1 MRGLSRSRR
10 PTCVRIEG
18 LSCCPRLPTRPG
30 ESKGRRHPAP
40 GQHSFLCAQRHGRQV
55 LPWPIRPEVIVSC
68 ECLTPISTVSGFY
81 WTWFLALQGTAPRLT
96 FHPAQQSCPLTHR
109 SFYLPPRASH
119 QPGQREGAFSVMST
133 SSC

>member
-1 MRGLSRSRR
+1 MRGLSWSRR

-81 WTWFLALQGTAPRLT
+81 WTWFLALQ
-96 FHPAQQSCPLTHR
+96 PAGHCTPFNISPCSAELPSHA
-109 SFYLPPRASH
+109 SIFLPPTQSISPTWSERRGLLCH
-119 QPGQREGAFSVMST
+119 VH
-133 SSC
+133 